1 TSRCRKNR
9 EQVPAERDF
18 ACPDGSGM
26 AASKVFRSADWSGC
40 KQEHAMELQF
50 ISPQQLRP
58 TEEYDSDAA
67 LVLSRQIARDGFWR
81 VALLVHRRY
90 LAIRDGP
97 LRWQAAIH
105 MRLAMMPC
113 FVCSYAEDNIQLG
126 TWRADF
132 CPTVGDVFRAA
143 GTGRLF
149 PRKTTRHQFPKLNL
163 NFVIPLDLLVDHA

>member
-1 TSRCRKNR
+1 
-9 EQVPAERDF
+9 
-18 ACPDGSGM
+18 
-26 AASKVFRSADWSGC
+26 
-40 KQEHAMELQF
+40 
-50 ISPQQLRP
+50 
-58 TEEYDSDAA
+58 
-67 LVLSRQIARDGFWR
+67 
-81 VALLVHRRY
+81 
-90 LAIRDGP
+90 
-97 LRWQAAIH
+97 H

-163 NFVIPLDLLVDHA
+163 NFVIPLDLLVDHAHPAEGEELPLGPSLAPVLSSAHAPEMQRRHPSAAL